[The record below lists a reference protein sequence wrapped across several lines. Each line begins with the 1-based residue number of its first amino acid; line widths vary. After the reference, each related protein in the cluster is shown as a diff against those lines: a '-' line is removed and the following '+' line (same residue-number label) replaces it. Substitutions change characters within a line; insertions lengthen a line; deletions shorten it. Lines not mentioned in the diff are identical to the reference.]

1 MSYPRPHAASKPTS
15 NRPFRGFTLI
25 ELLVVIAIIAVLISL
40 LLPAVQQARESA
52 RRTQCRNNLKQIGLA
67 MYNYESTF
75 GCFPP
80 GGIGPGASGSSPA
93 ASAFVV
99 MLAYLEQNAT
109 YGKYNFNVL
118 YTDPANQAVTAQ
130 RVSTFLCPSM
140 SINRPMPLNAEC
152 NEPLFAP
159 GSYLLCEGTGSF
171 QSPGKGIF
179 PLNLP
184 GFSATLISRP
194 VRIGDVLDGTTNT
207 IAVGETSYNYLK
219 LNWGTCSG
227 NTAYNGSPRL
237 GYGIWAG
244 GWPGRAVGNTSKTI
258 NDTSA
263 TSVLS
268 INGQFSS
275 SHKGGVTF
283 LLADGSA
290 RFTSE
295 NIDKPLL
302 TSLGTRAEGEVV
314 GEF

>member
-1 MSYPRPHAASKPTS
+1 MRK
-15 NRPFRGFTLI
+15 RGGFTLI

-40 LLPAVQQARESA
+40 LLPAVQQAREAA
-52 RRTQCRNNLKQIGLA
+52 RRSQCRNNLKQIGLA
-67 MYNYESTF
+67 MHNYESTY

-80 GGIGPGASGSSPA
+80 GGIGSGASSNSPA

-99 MLAYLEQNAT
+99 MLAYLEQNST
-109 YGKYNFNVL
+109 YNQYNFNVV

-130 RVSTFLCPSM
+130 RIAAYLCPSM
-140 SINRPMPLNAEC
+140 NIARPMPLPEC
-152 NEPLFAP
+152 GEPLFAP
-159 GSYLLCEGTGSF
+159 GSYLLCEGTGAL
-171 QSPGKGIF
+171 QAQGKGIF

-184 GFSATLISRP
+184 GYVTADGPIISRP
-194 VRIGDVLDGTTNT
+194 VRIADVTDGTTNT
-207 IAVGETSYNYLK
+207 IAVGETSYNYRN
-219 LNWGTCSG
+219 LNWSTAACPSPSVMGGT
-227 NTAYNGSPRL
+227 PRL
-237 GYGIWAG
+237 GYGVWAG

-275 SHKGGVTF
+275 SHIGGVMF

-290 RFTSE
+290 RFTSQ

-302 TSLGTRAEGEVV
+302 TALGSRADGEVV